1 VLHLPHAGELHE
13 LPPGGADRGDHGA
26 GLAGGGVRAG
36 HEVQAVLEQVVPL
49 LVPEAAR
56 PVQDPADAGL
66 GPLRFLEESLPQKP
80 EGTWQIGEEAYN
92 AILKDQYLLDY
103 DAAAS
108 KTWTESIDRVS
119 EFVRGRG
126 LTLHYLIETHA
137 HADHILGMD
146 DMRRFCDLCGFAAL
160 PVYSTKEGLQRVQE
174 IFPYAIRNAPV
185 VKGYPAFRLAEMPEC
200 LETPGGVIE
209 CTLLPHGPLEVLGLV
224 FTEKSSGK
232 RFAYYT
238 DCQEVPEEARKLAG
252 RTDLLVL
259 DGLRPEPHPTHMHID
274 KAVETSRQMDSKQ
287 TFLTHLTFMVDHDV
301 IDSELPEGVNLAY
314 DGLRIYL

>member
-1 VLHLPHAGELHE
+1 MEVVFLGTGTSQGVPMIAQPDLPGSCDLGNSKNWRTRTSVHVVMDGYHI
-13 LPPGGADRGDHGA
+13 
-26 GLAGGGVRAG
+26 
-36 HEVQAVLEQVVPL
+36 QV
-49 LVPEAAR
+49 
-56 PVQDPADAGL
+56 DAG
-66 GPLRFLEESLPQKP
+66 P
-80 EGTWQIGEEAYN
+80 EFRLQCVKNEIN
-92 AILKDQYLLDY
+92 ALDLFIL
-103 DAAAS
+103 
-108 KTWTESIDRVS
+108 
-119 EFVRGRG
+119 
-126 LTLHYLIETHA
+126 THA

-185 VKGYPAFRLAEMPEC
+185 VKGYPAFRLAEMPER

-209 CTLLPHGPLEVLGLV
+209 CTLLPHGPLEVLGVV

-238 DCQEVPEEARKLAG
+238 DCQEVPEKARKLAG

-301 IDSELPEGVNLAY
+301 IDSKLPEGVNLAY